1 MVRERGTITIWVLG
15 LCVALLF
22 LGGLG
27 ADFWHAIAVR
37 RQLSATADA
46 AATAGANGLDEQ
58 QLRAGNIQI
67 DPARA
72 RALAEDVISQEAP
85 AGTSA
90 SIEIVGNQV
99 TVTLRARV
107 KFTLLGIFMHD
118 QDFAIG
124 VRASAHP
131 EER

>member
-1 MVRERGTITIWVLG
+1 MSERGTITIWVLG

-46 AATAGANGLDEQ
+46 AATAGANGLDEH
-58 QLRAGNIQI
+58 QLRAGTIKI

-72 RALAEDVISQEAP
+72 RALADEVIAQEAP
-85 AGTSA
+85 RDA
-90 SIEIVGNQV
+90 SVSVDVAGNQV

-107 KFTLLGIFMHD
+107 PFTLLGIFMHG
-118 QDFAIG
+118 QDFAVR

>member
-1 MVRERGTITIWVLG
+1 MAQRGTITLWILG

-58 QLRAGNIQI
+58 QLRAGKIQL
-67 DPARA
+67 DPARV
-72 RALAEDVISQEAP
+72 RTLVDEVITQEAP
-85 AGTSA
+85 PDASA
-90 SIEIVGNQV
+90 SIE
-99 TVTLRARV
+99 TT
-107 KFTLLGIFMHD
+107 
-118 QDFAIG
+118 AI
-124 VRASAHP
+124 RSP
-131 EER
+131 SP

>member
-1 MVRERGTITIWVLG
+1 VTQRGTITIWVLG

-37 RQLSATADA
+37 RELSATADA

-58 QLRAGNIQI
+58 QLRAGNIEI

-72 RALAEDVISQEAP
+72 RALAGGVIEQEAP
-85 AGTSA
+85 HDASA
-90 SIEIVGNQV
+90 SVDVMGNEV
-99 TVTLRARV
+99 AVTLRARV
-107 KFTLLGIFMHD
+107 HFTLLGIFMRGGG
-118 QDFAIG
+118 FA
-124 VRASAHP
+124 VTLRAAARP

>member
-1 MVRERGTITIWVLG
+1 VNQRGTVTIWVLG

-37 RQLSATADA
+37 RQLSAAADA

-58 QLRAGNIQI
+58 QLRAGRIQL
-67 DPARA
+67 DPERA
-72 RALAEDVISQEAP
+72 RALADDVVAQEAP
-85 AGTSA
+85 RDTSTEVDVA
-90 SIEIVGNQV
+90 GNQV
-99 TVTLRARV
+99 TVALRARV
-107 KFTLLGIFMHD
+107 NFTLLGIFMRGD
-118 QDFAIG
+118 GFAVR

>member
-1 MVRERGTITIWVLG
+1 MAQRGTITIWVLG

-58 QLRAGNIQI
+58 QLRAGKIQI

-72 RALAEDVISQEAP
+72 RALADEVIAQEAP
-85 AGTSA
+85 PDASA
-90 SIEIVGNQV
+90 SIEIDANQV
-99 TVTLRARV
+99 TVTMSARV
-107 KFTLLGIFMHD
+107 NFTLLGIFMRG
-118 QDFAIG
+118 QGFAIR
-124 VRASAHP
+124 VRASARP